1 MEVTVL
7 GSGAP
12 PVPQLDRGGIGMAL
26 SIGDDTVLVDC
37 GPLVVHR
44 LMENQIDLT
53 DIEEV
58 YITHHHLDHTG
69 SFPDFAILGW
79 ALGRQRLTVYG
90 PEGTESLIEGLQ
102 TSYRDH
108 IQSWRKFGHPPSDG
122 TGITDLSARQIPSDF
137 TKETGTWT
145 VSAFPVEHNL
155 ETYAY
160 RFDEHSTGHSFVYS
174 GDTGSVS
181 ELTDLARD
189 ADILVHDSNWIES
202 GTLLDE
208 EDVPSEY
215 MAPPYKEGY
224 YDVLA
229 ERLEADSQEAVSSQH
244 SMPSEAGLI
253 ADRAGVSTLVLI
265 HLNPYVDTT
274 AVRQKAQAEFDGDV
288 RVAQPGMTLS
298 PTDL

>member
-1 MEVTVL
+1 MEITVL

-12 PVPQLDRGGIGMAL
+12 PVPQGNRGGIGMAL

-37 GPLVVHR
+37 GPLVVHQ
-44 LMENQIDLT
+44 LMENEIDLT

-69 SFPDFAILGW
+69 SFAEFAILGW
-79 ALGRQRLTVYG
+79 ALGRQRLTVFG
-90 PEGTESLIEGLQ
+90 PDGTENLVAGLQ

-108 IQSWRKFGHPPSDG
+108 IRSWREFGHPPSDG
-122 TGITDLSARQIPSDF
+122 TGITDLSARQVPSDF
-137 TKETGTWT
+137 TRETETWT

-160 RFDEHSTGHSFVYS
+160 RFDEHGTDHSFVYS
-174 GDTGSVS
+174 GDTGPVP
-181 ELTDLARD
+181 DLADFARD
-189 ADILVHDSNWIES
+189 ADVLIHDSNWIEA

-208 EDVPSEY
+208 EDVPSKF
-215 MAPPYKEGY
+215 MAAPYREGY

-229 ERLEADSQEAVSSQH
+229 ERLDADSQGAVSSQH
-244 SMPSEAGLI
+244 SMPSEAGSI

-265 HLNPYVDTT
+265 HLNPYVDTA

-288 RVAQPGMTLS
+288 RVAQPGMTFG
-298 PTDL
+298 PADL